1 MRFVNRLMALSTT
14 LLLGSATAAM
24 ALQESPVKIDV
35 QTTESHTSWY
45 ADPFW
50 LGIGGV
56 AVLIVLVLAVMASR
70 SGKTTTTVVR

>member
-1 MRFVNRLMALSTT
+1 MRIANRLMALGTA
-14 LLLGSATAAM
+14 LLLSSSAALAM
-24 ALQESPVKIDV
+24 QESPVKVEV
-35 QTTESHTSWY
+35 QTTESTTSWY

>member
-1 MRFVNRLMALSTT
+1 MRFANRLMALGTALVLSS
-14 LLLGSATAAM
+14 SAALAM
-24 ALQESPVKIDV
+24 QESPVKVEV
-35 QTTESHTSWY
+35 QTTESTTSWY

-50 LGIGGV
+50 LGVGGV